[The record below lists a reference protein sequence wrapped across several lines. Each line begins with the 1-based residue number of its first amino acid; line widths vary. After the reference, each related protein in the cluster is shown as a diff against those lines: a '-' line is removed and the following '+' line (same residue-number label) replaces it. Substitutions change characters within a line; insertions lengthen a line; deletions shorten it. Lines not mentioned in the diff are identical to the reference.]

1 MTERMSE
8 LRLLGMPTGKGS
20 LALVSL
26 SYTHWGHLACPSNS
40 ELHLWRID
48 SSLALRKSDYRL
60 LGLACLP

>member
-1 MTERMSE
+1 MSE

-40 ELHLWRID
+40 ELHLWRTD
-48 SSLALRKSDYRL
+48 SSLAMRKSEYRI
-60 LGLACLP
+60 LGLACLL